1 MSIYNKTLQDSGI
14 GPNAP
19 TVGAKLAYVVCTAL
33 HALEPNASKTD
44 PSDAQSV
51 LNRLVALGIAPN
63 STAFKAMRFDL
74 NEVIE
79 RQRQ

>member
-1 MSIYNKTLQDSGI
+1 MSIYSRTLRDGGF

-33 HALEPNASKTD
+33 HALEPGAAKTD

-51 LNRLVALGIAPN
+51 INRLVALGVDPR
-63 STAFKAMRFDL
+63 STAIARMKFDL